1 MPLPLPA
8 AHPVPPGERSPAAAG
23 RDGRVHAVLRSRT
36 EAAHR
41 RLDAAFDLA
50 RLPERGPYGAFL
62 RASAAALIPLEARL
76 DASEAASVLPDW
88 PARRRGAALLADL
101 AGLGEPCAPASPI
114 GGLFDRDTLLGVLYV
129 LEGSRLGGAMIR
141 RAVLDGGDPA
151 VCANLRYLDHGRRQR
166 LWPSFLAR
174 LDRAAPDEAGLRR
187 MTEGALAA
195 FAAFERAAAES
206 DAGSL
211 AVRQG

>member
-1 MPLPLPA
+1 VPQPLSTA
-8 AHPVPPGERSPAAAG
+8 TS

-36 EAAHR
+36 AAAHR

-76 DASEAASVLPDW
+76 DASGAAAVLPDW

-101 AGLGEPCAPASPI
+101 AGLDEPYAPSAGAGAP
-114 GGLFDRDTLLGVLYV
+114 LERDTLLGVLYV

-141 RAVLDGGDPA
+141 RAVLAGGDPA
-151 VCANLRYLDHGRRQR
+151 ACSNLRYLDHGRGRR
-166 LWPSFLAR
+166 FWPSFLAR
-174 LDRAAPDEAGLRR
+174 LDGAAPDDAGLGR

-195 FAAFERAAAES
+195 FAAFERAASTVAS
-206 DAGSL
+206 PGAL
-211 AVRQG
+211 AHTVG